1 MKTLI
6 SKLQDAGIMIFLDG
20 SETIHYK
27 AYRDLDEGAAKML
40 LQELKRRKQE
50 VVAYLTRQDEIF
62 QAYAAMFEAFK
73 KLHQTKGVS
82 QNLLNE
88 LIALDEKIERNE
100 PGVLLEIRT
109 LHHKVQNS
117 SFYKKG

>member
-50 VVAYLTRQDEIF
+50 AVAYLTRQDEIF

-73 KLHQTKGVS
+73 KFLCF
-82 QNLLNE
+82 LLNF
-88 LIALDEKIERNE
+88 IMVHSYHYRVSSKAQAL
-100 PGVLLEIRT
+100 
-109 LHHKVQNS
+109 
-117 SFYKKG
+117 F